1 MWTKAMP
8 CDLSHGFCF
17 MFIKEEMSM
26 NWATV
31 MILGLSFVVGY
42 LISDSRRKKKKNRK
56 YKV

>member
-1 MWTKAMP
+1 
-8 CDLSHGFCF
+8 
-17 MFIKEEMSM
+17 M